1 MRYEPGLAYF
11 DLCHGHDERVSEANV
26 GFGVRVLFDAV
37 GELNKG

>member
-26 GFGVRVLFDAV
+26 GFGVRVLFDTV